1 MISSAFFSAHAG
13 TLRMVAAAA
22 LAAALGVQTLR
33 IAHLQERLAVQ
44 QSQYSKAAQAAA
56 EMQAKTEAE
65 YRKREASLQS
75 KVDEASNEL
84 STEKAKNS
92 RALAAA
98 MRDADSL
105 RQRLSAYAAGPVDT
119 SADTIA
125 ACRARAD
132 RLGLGLAAV
141 LRDYAEATDDAE
153 IGAAHTRALL
163 RAWPSATAA
172 GDSQ

>member
-1 MISSAFFSAHAG
+1 MIASAFFSAHA
-13 TLRMVAAAA
+13 TTIRMVAAAA

-44 QSQYSKAAQAAA
+44 QSQYSKAAQEAA
-56 EMQAKTEAE
+56 EMQSKTEAE
-65 YRKREASLQS
+65 YRKREAALQS

-84 STEKAKNS
+84 NTEKSKNS

-98 MRDADSL
+98 LRDADSL
-105 RQRLSAYAAGPVDT
+105 RRRLSAYAAGPVDAA
-119 SADTIA
+119 ADSVA
-125 ACRARAD
+125 SCRDRAD
-132 RLGLGLAAV
+132 RLGLGLAEV
-141 LRDYAEATDDAE
+141 LRDYAAATSDAE
-153 IGAAHTRALL
+153 SGAAHARALL